1 MTTSSTAEYD
11 IAIVGAGPAGA
22 VAALYA
28 QRQGLNAIVL
38 DRATFPRDKIC
49 GDALSGKS
57 MSILDELDIMEDVA
71 ALPGAEI
78 RHIILASPTAVG
90 ARVDMRDR
98 SHFDPLT
105 ERHVP
110 MGGFVIRREILDE
123 YLVREAQ
130 RRGAQVREDFH
141 VRNLIHDDDGTV
153 VGLTGTQGKNGDPEQ
168 IRARVVLGCDGF
180 NSIVARKTGLYE
192 HDPKHWLVALRCYYE
207 GVEGL
212 TDELELHF
220 VDEVRPGY
228 FWIFP
233 LEDGGAN
240 IGIGMLQSVMKRRKI
255 DLREGLQQC
264 LGRSPF
270 AERFANAKPLEK
282 PIGWNLPIG
291 SKKRPAHGAGF
302 LLLGDAAGLIDPFS
316 GEGIGNAFYSARIAV
331 QVCAEAIEQN
341 DTSARF
347 LRRYEKQLWD
357 TLGDELQTS
366 QHLQWIGRV
375 RPVLNFVIGKAAR
388 NEKVADHICGMLANS
403 VPKKEMTN
411 PLFYLKLLF
420 S

>member
-1 MTTSSTAEYD
+1 MNDPYD
-11 IAIVGAGPAGA
+11 LAIVGAGPAGA
-22 VAALYA
+22 SAALYA
-28 QRQGLNAIVL
+28 ERHGLRAVVV

-57 MSILDELDIMEDVA
+57 MSILDELGLMDDVA
-71 ALPGAEI
+71 NLPGAQI
-78 RHIILASPTAVG
+78 RHIILASPEAVG

-105 ERHVP
+105 GRNVP
-110 MGGFVIRREILDE
+110 MGGWVIRREVFDE

-130 RRGAQVREDFH
+130 RRGAEVREGFH
-141 VRNLIHDDDGTV
+141 VRDLLRDDDGTV
-153 VGLTGTQGKNGDPEQ
+153 CGLTGTQGKDGPVEE

-180 NSIVARKTGLYE
+180 NSIVARRTGLYE

-207 GVEGL
+207 GVGGL

-233 LEDGGAN
+233 LEDGRAN
-240 IGIGMLQSVMKRRKI
+240 IGIGMLQSVMKRKQI
-255 DLREGLQQC
+255 DLRAELDHVIA
-264 LGRSPF
+264 RAPF
-270 AERFANAKPLEK
+270 AERFRGARPLEK
-282 PIGWNLPIG
+282 PVGWNLPIG
-291 SKKRPAHGAGF
+291 SKRRPVHGAGF

-316 GEGIGNAFYSARIAV
+316 GEGIGNAFYSARVAV
-331 QVCAEAIEQN
+331 QCCAEAIAEN
-341 DTSARF
+341 DTSARS
-347 LRRYEKQLWD
+347 LRRYEKGLWD
-357 TLGDELQTS
+357 VLGDELKVSHQ
-366 QHLQWIGRV
+366 LQWIGRV

-388 NEKVADHICGMLANS
+388 NETVAEHICGMLANA
-403 VPKKEMTN
+403 VPKKVMTS
-411 PLFYLKLLF
+411 PAYYLKLLF